1 MQVEDIFQVILV
13 INLRIKCGIS
23 MLEGCIFAP
32 EFAENVH
39 VCQSYYTPDT
49 HLSKFP

>member
-1 MQVEDIFQVILV
+1 MYKMWD
-13 INLRIKCGIS
+13 

>member
-1 MQVEDIFQVILV
+1 MWD
-13 INLRIKCGIS
+13 

-49 HLSKFP
+49 H